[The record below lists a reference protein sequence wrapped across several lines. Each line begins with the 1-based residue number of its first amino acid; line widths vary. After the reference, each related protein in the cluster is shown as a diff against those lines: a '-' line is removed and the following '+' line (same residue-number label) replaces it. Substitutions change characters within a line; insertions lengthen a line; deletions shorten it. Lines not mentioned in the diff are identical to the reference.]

1 MLLNLSLNIIC
12 SSKFTVFLEFRSL
25 KTSHFGTDNFY
36 GQIRAKRGLV
46 FIQLSVLCITIISSA
61 NKCSLRVLVFESILL
76 TFSLGPLSWNRQ
88 DVSLNAW
95 SRFDQ
100 QLSEKT
106 DVSSIQSNK
115 TSRFRF
121 STKYLKLKVVLQ
133 IVCLL
138 PVLLVPKL
146 IFYISTNELLSV
158 ALQCCDASRIKESS
172 VRSRDRRQSY
182 VNHLLPKNQKHSSGW
197 LSPAQQWNGCCKM
210 QMLRQSSKTLQSLGL
225 TLPRSH

>member
-1 MLLNLSLNIIC
+1 MTPCISLCVILKCPHMNI
-12 SSKFTVFLEFRSL
+12 
-25 KTSHFGTDNFY
+25 
-36 GQIRAKRGLV
+36 
-46 FIQLSVLCITIISSA
+46 
-61 NKCSLRVLVFESILL
+61 LRWFVKSILL
-76 TFSLGPLSWNRQ
+76 TFSFGPLSWNRH

-95 SRFDQ
+95 SGFDQ
-100 QLSEKT
+100 QRSEKIMWVQLNQIKPLGFDSPSNT
-106 DVSSIQSNK
+106 SSWRLFFKSSVSYPCFWPQNS
-115 TSRFRF
+115 F
-121 STKYLKLKVVLQ
+121 STYQQMNCSLRILKTLH
-133 IVCLL
+133 
-138 PVLLVPKL
+138 LVHVRR
-146 IFYISTNELLSV
+146 SSV

>member
-1 MLLNLSLNIIC
+1 MTPCISLCVI
-12 SSKFTVFLEFRSL
+12 L
-25 KTSHFGTDNFY
+25 KCPHMS
-36 GQIRAKRGLV
+36 I
-46 FIQLSVLCITIISSA
+46 
-61 NKCSLRVLVFESILL
+61 LRWFVKSILL
-76 TFSLGPLSWNRQ
+76 TFSFGPLSWNRH

-100 QLSEKT
+100 QRSEKIMWVQLNQIKPLGFDSPSNT
-106 DVSSIQSNK
+106 SSWRLFFKSSVSYPCFWPQNS
-115 TSRFRF
+115 F
-121 STKYLKLKVVLQ
+121 STYQQMNCSLRILKTLH
-133 IVCLL
+133 
-138 PVLLVPKL
+138 LVHVRR
-146 IFYISTNELLSV
+146 SSV